1 MKLCTPIFIADSP
14 PQSYTDKDEVNKGSH
29 IGHLNWNMRHEHW
42 IMFNYMTFVDLIGQK
57 AQNILFLVSKSKSSV
72 RRSWFRYLQS
82 KPLQKWTH
90 GTNKFKNLNSL
101 KGGCVWSVS
110 LSGAEY
116 LSPSVKPG
124 LLLSLCWVKVPAGF
138 TSLSNVF
145 MVDKVKATRKQ
156 FLF

>member
-1 MKLCTPIFIADSP
+1 MKLYTPIFIADSP
-14 PQSYTDKDEVNKGSH
+14 PQSYTDQDEVNKGWH

-42 IMFNYMTFVDLIGQK
+42 IMFNYMTFVDLIGQ
-57 AQNILFLVSKSKSSV
+57 NILFLVSKSKSSLLEEV
-72 RRSWFRYLQS
+72 DFGTYSLNRYR
-82 KPLQKWTH
+82 
-90 GTNKFKNLNSL
+90 NKLMAQTRCFKNLNSL

-138 TSLSNVF
+138 TTLSNAFV
-145 MVDKVKATRKQ
+145 VDKIKAKRKQ